1 MIYRSKAPLRLG
13 LAGGGTDLSPYCDK
27 YVGYILNATISMYA
41 YCTIEVTNSNKISM
55 YAADRDELFECDSK
69 EFLELDGILDLH
81 KGVYNHI
88 VKNYKNNTPLSFNI
102 TTYSDAPSGS
112 GLGSSS
118 TMVVAI
124 LRAFVEWLNIPFG
137 DYDLAYTAYIIER
150 SEVGLSGGKQDQ
162 YAATFGGFNF
172 MEFYSEDKV
181 LVNPLRIKKW
191 IIDELEAS
199 IVLVYTGVSRS
210 SAEIIDDQIKNAVSE
225 NEESIEAMHQ
235 VKADAF
241 AIKETI
247 LRGDF
252 KSFAEIIG
260 KTWESK
266 KKTAGSVS
274 NSEMDRI
281 YNIALNAGSYS
292 GKVSGAG
299 GGGFMMFVV
308 DPTKK
313 INVIKALEECG
324 GEVKPFN
331 FVKTGTTAWQIK

>member
-27 YVGYILNATISMYA
+27 YVGYILNATISMYVH
-41 YCTIEVTNSNKISM
+41 CTIEVTDSNKISM
-55 YAADRDELFECDSK
+55 YEADKNELFKCDSK
-69 EFLELDGILDLH
+69 ELLELDGRLDLH
-81 KGVYNHI
+81 KGIYNHI
-88 VKNYKNNTPLSFNI
+88 VKNYNNNTPLSFNM
-102 TTYSDAPSGS
+102 TTYSDVPAGS

-124 LRAFVEWLNIPFG
+124 LRAFAEWLNIPFG
-137 DYDLAYTAYIIER
+137 EYDLAYTAYIIER
-150 SEVGLSGGKQDQ
+150 HEIGLSGGKQDQ

-181 LVNPLRIKKW
+181 LVNPLRIKNW
-191 IIDELEAS
+191 TIDELEAS
-199 IVLVYTGVSRS
+199 LVLYYMGASRS
-210 SAEIIDDQIKNAVSE
+210 STKIIDDQIKNAVTE
-225 NEESIEAMHQ
+225 NKVSIQAMHQ
-235 VKADAF
+235 IKADAF
-241 AIKETI
+241 ATKEAI

-266 KKTAGSVS
+266 KKTARAVS

-281 YNIALNAGSYS
+281 YNIALNAGAYS

-308 DPTKK
+308 DPIKK

-331 FVKTGTTAWQIK
+331 FVKIGTCAWQIK